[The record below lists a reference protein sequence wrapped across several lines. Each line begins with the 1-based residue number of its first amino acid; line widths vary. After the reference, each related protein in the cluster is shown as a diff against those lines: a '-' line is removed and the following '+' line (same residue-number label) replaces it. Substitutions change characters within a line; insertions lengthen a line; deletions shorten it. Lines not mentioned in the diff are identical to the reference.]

1 MENKEENPP
10 QKEVIK
16 EEPKEESKNNIN
28 ISLSNIN
35 QTESKREKQAPK
47 EDEMTYEQYIDS
59 LEEDEKNKVKEI
71 FELFDKNLD
80 GGVDMKELKFIL
92 NSLDIYPN
100 HDELSAMMA
109 EADVANKGYIN
120 ESDFKYIIAKQKKE
134 YRDKLMKEAKD
145 AFIALGGDPD
155 LHTKISTSKIQEILR
170 KEFELSE
177 ELEITL
183 KKIAQNKDEIS
194 FEDFMKFFQ
203 QMIEINTYNEIII
216 KKYLIIFIYAL
227 IKIKIIAKIY

>member
-1 MENKEENPP
+1 MENQEQSKETRKESSAVKDDIKDE
-10 QKEVIK
+10 QKLNI
-16 EEPKEESKNNIN
+16 NNI
-28 ISLSNIN
+28 IQPEAKKEKSSNKEGEMSYDEYIN
-35 QTESKREKQAPK
+35 
-47 EDEMTYEQYIDS
+47 S

-92 NSLDIYPN
+92 NSLDIYAN

-145 AFIALGGDPD
+145 AFIALGGAPA
-155 LHTKISTSKIQEILR
+155 LNTKISTAKIQEILR

-183 KKIAQNKDEIS
+183 KKLAQNKDEIS
-194 FEDFMKFFQ
+194 FEDFMQFFQ
-203 QMIEINTYNEIII
+203 
-216 KKYLIIFIYAL
+216 
-227 IKIKIIAKIY
+227 

>member
-1 MENKEENPP
+1 MENAEQTNPTP
-10 QKEVIK
+10 QRETTGGA
-16 EEPKEESKNNIN
+16 KEESKEEQKLNIN
-28 ISLSNIN
+28 VVQS
-35 QTESKREKQAPK
+35 ESKKEKTLK
-47 EDEMTYEQYIDS
+47 EDEMTYDEYINS
-59 LEEDEKNKVKEI
+59 LEDDEKNKVKEI

-120 ESDFKYIIAKQKKE
+120 ENDFKYIIAKQKKE

-155 LHTKISTSKIQEILR
+155 LHTKISTGKIQEILR

-183 KKIAQNKDEIS
+183 KKIAQDKEEIS

-203 QMIEINTYNEIII
+203 
-216 KKYLIIFIYAL
+216 
-227 IKIKIIAKIY
+227 

>member
-1 MENKEENPP
+1 MESQEQNNNSQKEPIKEDQKEEN
-10 QKEVIK
+10 
-16 EEPKEESKNNIN
+16 KNNIN
-28 ISLSNIN
+28 ISLSNVN
-35 QTESKREKQAPK
+35 QTESKKEKPVTK
-47 EDEMTYEQYIDS
+47 ENEMSYEEYINS

-109 EADVANKGYIN
+109 EADVSNKGYIN
-120 ESDFKYIIAKQKKE
+120 ENDFKYIIAKQKKE
-134 YRDKLMKEAKD
+134 YRDKLMKEARD

-155 LHTKISTSKIQEILR
+155 LHTKISTSRIQEILR

-203 QMIEINTYNEIII
+203 
-216 KKYLIIFIYAL
+216 
-227 IKIKIIAKIY
+227 

>member
-1 MENKEENPP
+1 MESPEQTNHDQRRDSTLGKEEFKDD
-10 QKEVIK
+10 QKI
-16 EEPKEESKNNIN
+16 NIN
-28 ISLSNIN
+28 ISQPEQKKNSSQNKEGEMSYEEYIN
-35 QTESKREKQAPK
+35 
-47 EDEMTYEQYIDS
+47 S
-59 LEEDEKNKVKEI
+59 LEDDEKNKVKEI

-155 LHTKISTSKIQEILR
+155 LHTKISTGKIQEILR

-183 KKIAQNKDEIS
+183 KKIAQNKEEIS

-203 QMIEINTYNEIII
+203 
-216 KKYLIIFIYAL
+216 
-227 IKIKIIAKIY
+227 

>member
-1 MENKEENPP
+1 MESGEQSNQAP
-10 QKEVIK
+10 QRETTGGA
-16 EEPKEESKNNIN
+16 KEESKEDPKLNIN
-28 ISLSNIN
+28 VI
-35 QTESKREKQAPK
+35 QPESKKDKPQHK
-47 EDEMTYEQYIDS
+47 EGEMSYDEYINS

-120 ESDFKYIIAKQKKE
+120 ENDFKYIIAKQKKE

-155 LHTKISTSKIQEILR
+155 LHTKISTGKIQEILR

-183 KKIAQNKDEIS
+183 RKIAQDKEDIS

-203 QMIEINTYNEIII
+203 
-216 KKYLIIFIYAL
+216 
-227 IKIKIIAKIY
+227 

>member
-1 MENKEENPP
+1 MENNEQSNPTQNRESTVGKEETKDD
-10 QKEVIK
+10 QKL
-16 EEPKEESKNNIN
+16 NIN
-28 ISLSNIN
+28 IIAQN
-35 QTESKREKQAPK
+35 QKEKSQNK
-47 EDEMTYEQYIDS
+47 EGEMTYEEYINS
-59 LEEDEKNKVKEI
+59 LEDDEKNKVKEI

-120 ESDFKYIIAKQKKE
+120 ENDFKYIIAKQKKE

-155 LHTKISTSKIQEILR
+155 LHTKISTGKIQEILR

-183 KKIAQNKDEIS
+183 KKIAQNKEEIS

-203 QMIEINTYNEIII
+203 
-216 KKYLIIFIYAL
+216 
-227 IKIKIIAKIY
+227 

>member
-1 MENKEENPP
+1 MENNEQSNPTQNRESTVGKEEA
-10 QKEVIK
+10 KDD
-16 EEPKEESKNNIN
+16 PKLNIN
-28 ISLSNIN
+28 IIAQN
-35 QTESKREKQAPK
+35 QKEKSQNK
-47 EDEMTYEQYIDS
+47 EGEMTYEEYINS
-59 LEEDEKNKVKEI
+59 LEDDEKNKVKEI

-155 LHTKISTSKIQEILR
+155 LHTKISTGKIQEILR

-183 KKIAQNKDEIS
+183 KKIAQNKEEIS

-203 QMIEINTYNEIII
+203 
-216 KKYLIIFIYAL
+216 
-227 IKIKIIAKIY
+227 

>member
-1 MENKEENPP
+1 MENQEQNPP

-16 EEPKEESKNNIN
+16 EEPKDDSKNAN

-35 QTESKREKQAPK
+35 QTETKREKQAAK

-203 QMIEINTYNEIII
+203 
-216 KKYLIIFIYAL
+216 
-227 IKIKIIAKIY
+227 

>member
-1 MENKEENPP
+1 MENQEQNPP

-16 EEPKEESKNNIN
+16 EELKDDSKNAN

-35 QTESKREKQAPK
+35 QTETKREKQAAK

-203 QMIEINTYNEIII
+203 
-216 KKYLIIFIYAL
+216 
-227 IKIKIIAKIY
+227 

>member
-1 MENKEENPP
+1 MENAEQTNQAP
-10 QKEVIK
+10 QRETTGGA
-16 EEPKEESKNNIN
+16 KEESKEGEKLNIN
-28 ISLSNIN
+28 VI
-35 QTESKREKQAPK
+35 QPESKKEKPQNK
-47 EDEMTYEQYIDS
+47 EDEMSYDEYINS
-59 LEEDEKNKVKEI
+59 LEDDEKNKVKEI

-120 ESDFKYIIAKQKKE
+120 ENDFKYIIAKQKKE

-155 LHTKISTSKIQEILR
+155 LHTKISTGKIQEILR

-183 KKIAQNKDEIS
+183 KKIAQDKEDIS

-203 QMIEINTYNEIII
+203 
-216 KKYLIIFIYAL
+216 
-227 IKIKIIAKIY
+227 

>member
-1 MENKEENPP
+1 MENQDQNANNTAQKEQKEPP
-10 QKEVIK
+10 QKEPPK
-16 EEPKEESKNNIN
+16 EETKEESKPLN

-35 QTESKREKQAPK
+35 KTEAKKEKAVPK
-47 EDEMTYEQYIDS
+47 ENEMTYEQYIDS

-134 YRDKLMKEAKD
+134 YRDKLMKEARD

-183 KKIAQNKDEIS
+183 KKIAQNKDEIN

-203 QMIEINTYNEIII
+203 
-216 KKYLIIFIYAL
+216 
-227 IKIKIIAKIY
+227 

>member
-1 MENKEENPP
+1 MENNEQSNPTQNRESTVGKEEAKDD
-10 QKEVIK
+10 QKL
-16 EEPKEESKNNIN
+16 NIN
-28 ISLSNIN
+28 IIAQN
-35 QTESKREKQAPK
+35 QKEKSQNK
-47 EDEMTYEQYIDS
+47 EGEMTYEEYINS
-59 LEEDEKNKVKEI
+59 LEDDEKNKVKEI

-109 EADVANKGYIN
+109 EADLANKGYIN

-155 LHTKISTSKIQEILR
+155 LHTKISTGKIQEILR

-183 KKIAQNKDEIS
+183 KKIAQDKEDIS

-203 QMIEINTYNEIII
+203 
-216 KKYLIIFIYAL
+216 
-227 IKIKIIAKIY
+227 

>member
-1 MENKEENPP
+1 MENAEQTNQAP
-10 QKEVIK
+10 QRETTGGA
-16 EEPKEESKNNIN
+16 KEESKEGEKLNIN
-28 ISLSNIN
+28 VI
-35 QTESKREKQAPK
+35 QPESKKEKAQNK
-47 EDEMTYEQYIDS
+47 EDEMSYDEYINS
-59 LEEDEKNKVKEI
+59 LEDDEKNKVKEI

-120 ESDFKYIIAKQKKE
+120 ENDFKYIIAKQKKE

-155 LHTKISTSKIQEILR
+155 LHTKISTGKIQEILR

-183 KKIAQNKDEIS
+183 KKIAQDKEDIS

-203 QMIEINTYNEIII
+203 
-216 KKYLIIFIYAL
+216 
-227 IKIKIIAKIY
+227 

>member
-1 MENKEENPP
+1 MESGEQSNQAP
-10 QKEVIK
+10 QRETTGGA
-16 EEPKEESKNNIN
+16 KEESKEDPKLNIN
-28 ISLSNIN
+28 VI
-35 QTESKREKQAPK
+35 QPESKKDKPQTK
-47 EDEMTYEQYIDS
+47 EDEMSYDEYINS
-59 LEEDEKNKVKEI
+59 LEDDEKNKVKEI

-120 ESDFKYIIAKQKKE
+120 ENDFKYIIAKQKKE

-155 LHTKISTSKIQEILR
+155 LHTKISTGKIQEILR

-183 KKIAQNKDEIS
+183 KKIAQDKEEIS

-203 QMIEINTYNEIII
+203 
-216 KKYLIIFIYAL
+216 
-227 IKIKIIAKIY
+227 

>member
-1 MENKEENPP
+1 MENQDQNANNTAQKEQKEPPHKEPPKEET
-10 QKEVIK
+10 
-16 EEPKEESKNNIN
+16 KEESKPLNV
-28 ISLSNIN
+28 SLSNIN
-35 QTESKREKQAPK
+35 KTEAKKEKVVPK
-47 EDEMTYEQYIDS
+47 ENEMTYEQYIDS

-134 YRDKLMKEAKD
+134 YRDKLMKEARD

-183 KKIAQNKDEIS
+183 KKIAQNKDEIN
-194 FEDFMKFFQ
+194 FEDFMNFFQ
-203 QMIEINTYNEIII
+203 
-216 KKYLIIFIYAL
+216 
-227 IKIKIIAKIY
+227 

>member
-1 MENKEENPP
+1 MENQEQNPS
-10 QKEVIK
+10 QKDAIK
-16 EEPKEESKNNIN
+16 AEPKDDSKNAN

-35 QTESKREKQAPK
+35 QTETKREKQAAK

-203 QMIEINTYNEIII
+203 
-216 KKYLIIFIYAL
+216 
-227 IKIKIIAKIY
+227 

>member
-1 MENKEENPP
+1 MENNEQSNPTQNRESTVGKEETKDD
-10 QKEVIK
+10 QKL
-16 EEPKEESKNNIN
+16 NIN
-28 ISLSNIN
+28 IIAQN
-35 QTESKREKQAPK
+35 QKEKSQNK
-47 EDEMTYEQYIDS
+47 EGEMTYEEYINS

-155 LHTKISTSKIQEILR
+155 LHTKISTGKIQEILR

-183 KKIAQNKDEIS
+183 KKIAQNKEEIS

-203 QMIEINTYNEIII
+203 
-216 KKYLIIFIYAL
+216 
-227 IKIKIIAKIY
+227 

>member
-1 MENKEENPP
+1 MENNEQSNPTQNRESTVGKEETKDD
-10 QKEVIK
+10 QKL
-16 EEPKEESKNNIN
+16 NIN
-28 ISLSNIN
+28 IIAQN
-35 QTESKREKQAPK
+35 QKEKSQNK
-47 EDEMTYEQYIDS
+47 EGEMTYEEYINS
-59 LEEDEKNKVKEI
+59 LEDDEKNKVKEI

-155 LHTKISTSKIQEILR
+155 LHTKISTGKIQEILR

-183 KKIAQNKDEIS
+183 KKIAQNKEEIS

-203 QMIEINTYNEIII
+203 
-216 KKYLIIFIYAL
+216 
-227 IKIKIIAKIY
+227 

>member
-1 MENKEENPP
+1 MENPEPVNRNP
-10 QKEVIK
+10 QRESTGI
-16 EEPKEESKNNIN
+16 KEESKEEQKTNLQND
-28 ISLSNIN
+28 SKSRP
-35 QTESKREKQAPK
+35 QTK
-47 EDEMTYEQYIDS
+47 EGEMTYDEYINS
-59 LEEDEKNKVKEI
+59 LEDDEKNKVKEI

-155 LHTKISTSKIQEILR
+155 LHTKISTGKIQEILR

-183 KKIAQNKDEIS
+183 KKIAQDKEDIS

-203 QMIEINTYNEIII
+203 
-216 KKYLIIFIYAL
+216 
-227 IKIKIIAKIY
+227 

>member
-1 MENKEENPP
+1 MENQDQNANNTAQKEQKEPP
-10 QKEVIK
+10 QKEPPK
-16 EEPKEESKNNIN
+16 EETKEESKPLN

-35 QTESKREKQAPK
+35 KTEAKKEKAVPK
-47 EDEMTYEQYIDS
+47 ENEMTYEQYIDS

-134 YRDKLMKEAKD
+134 YRDKLMKEARD

-155 LHTKISTSKIQEILR
+155 LHSKISTSKIQEILR

-183 KKIAQNKDEIS
+183 KKIAQNKDEIN

-203 QMIEINTYNEIII
+203 
-216 KKYLIIFIYAL
+216 
-227 IKIKIIAKIY
+227 

>member
-1 MENKEENPP
+1 MENAEQTNQAP
-10 QKEVIK
+10 QRETTGGA
-16 EEPKEESKNNIN
+16 KEESKEGEKLNIN
-28 ISLSNIN
+28 VI
-35 QTESKREKQAPK
+35 QPESKKEKPQNK
-47 EDEMTYEQYIDS
+47 EDEMSYDEYINS
-59 LEEDEKNKVKEI
+59 LEDDEKNKVKEI

-120 ESDFKYIIAKQKKE
+120 ENDFKYIIAKQKKE

-155 LHTKISTSKIQEILR
+155 LHTKISTEKIQEILR

-183 KKIAQNKDEIS
+183 KKIAQDKEDIS

-203 QMIEINTYNEIII
+203 
-216 KKYLIIFIYAL
+216 
-227 IKIKIIAKIY
+227 

>member
-1 MENKEENPP
+1 MENQEQSKETRKESSAVKDDIKDE
-10 QKEVIK
+10 QKLNI
-16 EEPKEESKNNIN
+16 NNI
-28 ISLSNIN
+28 IQPEAKKEKSSNKEGEMSYDEYIN
-35 QTESKREKQAPK
+35 
-47 EDEMTYEQYIDS
+47 S

-155 LHTKISTSKIQEILR
+155 LNTKISTAKIQEILR

-177 ELEITL
+177 EIEITL

-203 QMIEINTYNEIII
+203 
-216 KKYLIIFIYAL
+216 
-227 IKIKIIAKIY
+227 

>member
-1 MENKEENPP
+1 MENQEQNNAQKEPVKEE
-10 QKEVIK
+10 QKED
-16 EEPKEESKNNIN
+16 SKININ
-28 ISLSNIN
+28 NTLSNIN
-35 QTESKREKQAPK
+35 QTESIKEKSGQK
-47 EDEMTYEQYIDS
+47 EDDMTYEQYIDS
-59 LEEDEKNKVKEI
+59 LEEDETNKVKEI

-120 ESDFKYIIAKQKKE
+120 ENDFKYIIAKQKKE
-134 YRDKLMKEAKD
+134 YRDKLMKEARD

-177 ELEITL
+177 ELEITF
-183 KKIAQNKDEIS
+183 KKIAQNKEEIN

-203 QMIEINTYNEIII
+203 
-216 KKYLIIFIYAL
+216 
-227 IKIKIIAKIY
+227 

>member
-1 MENKEENPP
+1 MENQEQNPPAQKEP
-10 QKEVIK
+10 QKEPPKEPPK
-16 EEPKEESKNNIN
+16 EEPKEEPKTNIN
-28 ISLSNIN
+28 ISLSNMN
-35 QTESKREKQAPK
+35 QTESKREKPAPK

-134 YRDKLMKEAKD
+134 YRDKLIKEAKD

-155 LHTKISTSKIQEILR
+155 LHTKISTNKIQEILR

-183 KKIAQNKDEIS
+183 KKIAQNKDEIN

-203 QMIEINTYNEIII
+203 
-216 KKYLIIFIYAL
+216 
-227 IKIKIIAKIY
+227 

>member
-1 MENKEENPP
+1 MENQDQNPP
-10 QKEVIK
+10 QKDVIK
-16 EEPKEESKNNIN
+16 EDPKEDSKNNIN
-28 ISLSNIN
+28 ITLSNVN
-35 QTESKREKQAPK
+35 QTESKREKHGAK
-47 EDEMTYEQYIDS
+47 EDDMTYEQYIDS

-109 EADVANKGYIN
+109 EAEVANKGYIN
-120 ESDFKYIIAKQKKE
+120 ENDFKYIIAKQKKE

-183 KKIAQNKDEIS
+183 KKIVQNKDEIS

-203 QMIEINTYNEIII
+203 
-216 KKYLIIFIYAL
+216 
-227 IKIKIIAKIY
+227 

>member
-1 MENKEENPP
+1 MESGEQSNQAP
-10 QKEVIK
+10 QRETTGGA
-16 EEPKEESKNNIN
+16 KEESKEDQKLNIN
-28 ISLSNIN
+28 VI
-35 QTESKREKQAPK
+35 QPESKNDKPQTK
-47 EDEMTYEQYIDS
+47 EDEMSYDEYINS
-59 LEEDEKNKVKEI
+59 LEDDEKNKVKEI

-120 ESDFKYIIAKQKKE
+120 ENDFKYIIAKQKKE

-155 LHTKISTSKIQEILR
+155 LHTKISTGKIQEILR

-183 KKIAQNKDEIS
+183 KKIAQDKEDIS

-203 QMIEINTYNEIII
+203 
-216 KKYLIIFIYAL
+216 
-227 IKIKIIAKIY
+227 

>member
-1 MENKEENPP
+1 MENSDQSNP
-10 QKEVIK
+10 IK
-16 EEPKEESKNNIN
+16 KRSSVLGAKEESKEDQKSIANM
-28 ISLSNIN
+28 N
-35 QTESKREKQAPK
+35 QTSDKDKPQHK
-47 EDEMTYEQYIDS
+47 EGEMSYDEYINS

-120 ESDFKYIIAKQKKE
+120 ENDFKYIIAKQKKE

-155 LHTKISTSKIQEILR
+155 LHTKISTGKIQEILR

-183 KKIAQNKDEIS
+183 KKIAQDKEDIS

-203 QMIEINTYNEIII
+203 
-216 KKYLIIFIYAL
+216 
-227 IKIKIIAKIY
+227 

>member
-1 MENKEENPP
+1 MENSDQSNP
-10 QKEVIK
+10 IK
-16 EEPKEESKNNIN
+16 KRSSVLGAKEESKEDQKSIANM
-28 ISLSNIN
+28 N
-35 QTESKREKQAPK
+35 QTSDKDKPQHK
-47 EDEMTYEQYIDS
+47 EGEMSYDEYINS

-120 ESDFKYIIAKQKKE
+120 ENDFKYIIAKQKKE

-155 LHTKISTSKIQEILR
+155 LHTKISTGKIQEILR

-183 KKIAQNKDEIS
+183 RKIAQDKEDIS

-203 QMIEINTYNEIII
+203 
-216 KKYLIIFIYAL
+216 
-227 IKIKIIAKIY
+227 

>member
-1 MENKEENPP
+1 MENQEQSKETRKESSAVKDDIKDE
-10 QKEVIK
+10 QKLNI
-16 EEPKEESKNNIN
+16 NNIIQPEAKKEKSSN
-28 ISLSNIN
+28 KEGEMSYDEYINSL
-35 QTESKREKQAPK
+35 
-47 EDEMTYEQYIDS
+47 D
-59 LEEDEKNKVKEI
+59 EDEKNKVKEI

-155 LHTKISTSKIQEILR
+155 LNTKISTAKIQEILR

-183 KKIAQNKDEIS
+183 KKIAQDKEDIS

-203 QMIEINTYNEIII
+203 
-216 KKYLIIFIYAL
+216 
-227 IKIKIIAKIY
+227 

>member
-1 MENKEENPP
+1 MESGEQSNQAP
-10 QKEVIK
+10 QRETTGGA
-16 EEPKEESKNNIN
+16 KEESKEDPKLNIN
-28 ISLSNIN
+28 VI
-35 QTESKREKQAPK
+35 QPESKKDKPQTK
-47 EDEMTYEQYIDS
+47 EDEMSYDEYINS
-59 LEEDEKNKVKEI
+59 LEDDEKNKVKEI

-120 ESDFKYIIAKQKKE
+120 ENDFKYIIAKQKKE

-155 LHTKISTSKIQEILR
+155 LHTKISTGKIQEILR

-183 KKIAQNKDEIS
+183 RKIAQDKEDIS

-203 QMIEINTYNEIII
+203 
-216 KKYLIIFIYAL
+216 
-227 IKIKIIAKIY
+227 

>member
-1 MENKEENPP
+1 MENQEQSKETTGV
-10 QKEVIK
+10 KDDIK
-16 EEPKEESKNNIN
+16 DDLKLNINNTVQPESKKDK
-28 ISLSNIN
+28 SS
-35 QTESKREKQAPK
+35 TK
-47 EDEMTYEQYIDS
+47 EGEMTYDEYINS
-59 LEEDEKNKVKEI
+59 LEDDEKNKVKEI

-120 ESDFKYIIAKQKKE
+120 ENDFKYIIAKQKKE

-155 LHTKISTSKIQEILR
+155 LNTKISTSKIQEILR

-183 KKIAQNKDEIS
+183 KKIAQNKEEIS

-203 QMIEINTYNEIII
+203 
-216 KKYLIIFIYAL
+216 
-227 IKIKIIAKIY
+227 

>member
-1 MENKEENPP
+1 MENQEQSKETRKESSAVKDDIKDE
-10 QKEVIK
+10 QKLNI
-16 EEPKEESKNNIN
+16 NNIIQPEAKKEKSPN
-28 ISLSNIN
+28 KEGEMSYDEYIN
-35 QTESKREKQAPK
+35 
-47 EDEMTYEQYIDS
+47 S

-155 LHTKISTSKIQEILR
+155 LNTKISTAKIQEILR

-203 QMIEINTYNEIII
+203 
-216 KKYLIIFIYAL
+216 
-227 IKIKIIAKIY
+227 